1 MHIHLCFAMPD
12 HLPVV
17 QQSLLIYH
25 TASGTTLHTIA
36 NILGITLEEL
46 KNTLSKLH
54 SVLTPER
61 ERDWGEP
68 FPGSACISFHHASFM
83 GFLLD
88 QTRSGEYWLE
98 DQCHYT
104 ALATKVLCLFKDLY
118 AMDGISRGTSS
129 LPGDISY
136 CECN

>member
-1 MHIHLCFAMPD
+1 MPD

-25 TASGTTLHTIA
+25 TASGVTLHTIA

-61 ERDWGEP
+61 ERDWG
-68 FPGSACISFHHASFM
+68 
-83 GFLLD
+83 
-88 QTRSGEYWLE
+88 
-98 DQCHYT
+98 
-104 ALATKVLCLFKDLY
+104 
-118 AMDGISRGTSS
+118 
-129 LPGDISY
+129 
-136 CECN
+136 